1 MPQINKMKN
10 YQIFIMFGL
19 FLFGCREDFLD
30 RVPLDSPS
38 SSTFYSNEQEI
49 ILAVNSAYRDLM
61 DLDGCCGQ
69 SIWWVSLDATSDNV
83 WYRCDAAH
91 RTIPGGLI
99 DPSSGIAANAWR
111 RFYRGINKC
120 NMLLDNMDK
129 AAGNASVEV
138 MQRVE
143 GEARFLRAF
152 FYGYLMELYGD
163 VPLVTNILLKDESFV
178 SKNAKSEVYSFV
190 ISELDKAAGLLPE
203 SYTGA
208 NVGRATKAAALG
220 IKARFALMNKDYD
233 AAAKAAQS
241 VISSGKYQLHPNY
254 EELFTYAG
262 ENNKEAILSYG
273 FDKSVNINH
282 GMWQNNSTRMG
293 GGFCCLVP
301 QRELVDIYQCKD
313 GLFIDESPLFDP
325 KSPYDNRDPRL
336 RASYV
341 ADGDVWFNWPYVTN
355 PSVTE
360 ITNVVTGAKGT
371 NQENSRYTGSG
382 SPASNTGYTIKKY
395 VDPLDDADR
404 QRSSLDFI
412 LLRYAEVLLTY
423 AEAKI
428 ELAQIDQSV
437 LDAINLVRERPS
449 VAMPPINST
458 DQGAL
463 RRAVRY
469 ERRVELA
476 LEGLRPFDV
485 KRYGLGPLVYNRKLL
500 ARPKAAWWANPVFPK
515 IDKENLIP
523 DYTGIDVSNL
533 YDPLD
538 SWVFRPERNY
548 LWPIPQ
554 RERDVN
560 MNLAQNPGY

>member
-1 MPQINKMKN
+1 MKTGN
-10 YQIFIMFGL
+10 ILILIFL
-19 FLFGCREDFLD
+19 LATLGCSEDFLN

-38 SSTFYSNEQEI
+38 SSTFYSTEQDLV
-49 ILAVNSAYRDLM
+49 LAVNSAYRDVM

-69 SIWWVSLDATSDNV
+69 SIWWISLEATSDNL
-83 WYRCDAAH
+83 WYRCDASH
-91 RTIPGGLI
+91 RTFPNGLV
-99 DPSSGIAANAWR
+99 DPSSGMAANAWR

-120 NMLLDNMDK
+120 NSLLDNMNK
-129 AAGNASVEV
+129 ASGKASAEV

-163 VPLVTNILLKDESFV
+163 VPLVTKVLSKDESFV
-178 SKNAKSEVYSFV
+178 SRNPKSEVYTFV

-208 NVGRATKAAALG
+208 NVGRATKGAALG
-220 IKARFALMNKDYD
+220 IKARFALMNKDYAV
-233 AAAKAAQS
+233 AAQAAQS

-254 EELFTYAG
+254 GELFAYAG
-262 ENNKEAILSYG
+262 EGNKEAIFSYG

-282 GMWQNNSTRMG
+282 GMLQNNSTRMG
-293 GGFCCLVP
+293 GGFCCMVP
-301 QRELVDIYQCKD
+301 QREFVDIYQCTD

-325 KSPYDNRDPRL
+325 KLPYNNRDPRL

-341 ADGDVWFNWPYVTN
+341 ADGDVWFDWPYITDPAVK
-355 PSVTE
+355 E
-360 ITNVVTGAKGT
+360 IVNVVTGAKGT

-395 VDPLDDADR
+395 VDRIDEADK
-404 QRSSLDFI
+404 QKSSLDFI

-428 ELAQIDQSV
+428 EQGQIDQSV
-437 LDAINLVRERPS
+437 LDAINQVRQRPS
-449 VAMPPINST
+449 VNMPAITAN
-458 DQGAL
+458 DQVSL

-485 KRYGLGPLVYNRKLL
+485 KRYDLGPLVYNRKLL
-500 ARPKAAWWANPVFPK
+500 ARPRAAWWANPAFPT
-515 IDKENLIP
+515 IDKDNLIP
-523 DYTGIDVSNL
+523 DYSGIDVAAL

-538 SWVFRPERNY
+538 TWTFNSQRDY

-554 RERDVN
+554 NERDVN
-560 MNLAQNPGY
+560 ANLTQNKGY